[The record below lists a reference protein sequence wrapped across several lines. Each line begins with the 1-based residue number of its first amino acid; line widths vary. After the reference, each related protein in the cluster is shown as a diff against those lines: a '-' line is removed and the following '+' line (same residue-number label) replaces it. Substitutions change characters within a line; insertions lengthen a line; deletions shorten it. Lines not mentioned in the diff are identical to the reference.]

1 MAHTFEV
8 EQELK
13 GQGAM
18 DKADAWLGA
27 NAAGKWSVK
36 FLGMAEEKDL
46 KTGAVEPIIKVR
58 LLFGRREDLQRFKRE
73 FIEGKPPLARSTGK
87 ATTAPR
93 KGLLRRVLGL

>member
-1 MAHTFEV
+1 MAHAFQV
-8 EQELK
+8 EQELR

-18 DKADAWLGA
+18 EKAETWLGA

-46 KTGAVEPIIKVR
+46 KTGVVEPVIKVR
-58 LLFGRREDLQRFKRE
+58 LLFGRREDFQRFKRE
-73 FIEGKPPLARSTGK
+73 FIEGKPPLGRTAGGK
-87 ATTAPR
+87 GAAPK